1 MLYMAGGRDRYRHD
15 CQSSPMV
22 HTMDSWVAYWTGAFE
37 TGKQKEEDATN
48 RLDTQRTAKLYVFNE
63 IYPDE
68 A

>member
-1 MLYMAGGRDRYRHD
+1 
-15 CQSSPMV
+15 MV